1 MINKKN
7 LCLISC
13 LLFLGWSGNVS
24 LLAQGK
30 RKAIAGAP
38 GTGQKFP
45 DAIAYKVQSF
55 YRHRPDGKPGR
66 EVMLYFKG
74 AAFTGSGMVEVM
86 WNGHKETV
94 PVTANNG
101 IDSLAVLLPDGA
113 GVKSAGE
120 ATLTLRSGK
129 KELTQVIRVP
139 ALRQWTVYIYPHSH
153 VDIGYTNTQENVELI
168 HKRNLINGIKLAKE
182 TVNYPIGARY
192 TWNPEVLW
200 PVERYLRKAT
210 PAEKNTI
217 IDAVQKGYLHLDA
230 SYVNTNTSMAA
241 DEEMFEFFG
250 HCREMEQLTGTK
262 ISTMVQVDVPGM
274 SWGIVPVAAAQGIRY
289 IFAMNNGS
297 DRVGRSTELSF
308 KPFWWKSA
316 DGKSKVL
323 FFQPGAYTP
332 GENAKGHDYWPVMA
346 GQTDTSKLL
355 QIVKT
360 NTPRAH
366 FVDNYLA
373 KTLPALENASY
384 YPYDIFAMSWAM
396 ADNTPID
403 ADLPD
408 AVKSWNEDY
417 AFPHLVI
424 SGATEFMSTFEKKY
438 GDQLPVLSG
447 DFTEYWTDGLG
458 AAAKQ
463 TSMNRSTKEQLIQTE
478 TLWTMLHPGE
488 AAPRA
493 AIKEAW
499 RNVSMGTEHTWC
511 YMDPSK
517 QPITNDILQVKFGY
531 FQHGADIS
539 DSVRALA
546 LSSVTQNG
554 QSTIAVF
561 NTLSWVR
568 SGLVLLSKEQSEK
581 FSSISDNKGKPVLS
595 QRLSTGELVFI
606 AKDIPALG
614 QRNYFLKKEKG
625 NNSRRLVHDN
635 ILDNGLVRVVINP
648 QTGDISSLTSGAKE
662 FADSASPAKLNSYR
676 YLHGDDSPEKA
687 SGTSDVKISIKENGP
702 LLATIMVESSAEGCN
717 SLIREITI
725 IAGQPY
731 VDIKNIV
738 DKQPILK
745 KEGIHFGFA
754 FKINT
759 PATHMDI
766 PWGIVKIDD
775 DQLTGANRNWIGF
788 QRWVDVS
795 GPDMGVT
802 WCSLDAP
809 VFEVGNMTANI
820 IGSATNSEKW
830 IKKIDPSATIYS
842 WALNNHWHT
851 NFPLSQEGKITFR
864 YRLLPHNTGYDAGL
878 SNRFGL
884 EQLQP
889 LMASP
894 VKDNKETAPLLS
906 LQGDKKI
913 VISILKTDST
923 GDVVQIRLRSVSDK
937 DESVKL
943 NWLSRKPTSVALL
956 GDNTTKGKKQQ
967 EEILVPAMGFVTV
980 EAKFAR

>member
-1 MINKKN
+1 MSRKKSISI
-7 LCLISC
+7 ISC
-13 LLFLGWSGNVS
+13 ASIVLLLNANPLPGQQKQQLPVS
-24 LLAQGK
+24 MD
-30 RKAIAGAP
+30 
-38 GTGQKFP
+38 F
-45 DAIAYKVQSF
+45 KVQRF

-66 EVMLYFKG
+66 EVMIYFRQGKFIGKG
-74 AAFTGSGMVEVM
+74 TLGVEC
-86 WNGHKETV
+86 GGGKETI
-94 PVTANNG
+94 PLESREG
-101 IDSLAVLLPDGA
+101 IDSFRVILPPGA
-113 GVKSAGE
+113 GVAADGE
-120 ATLTLRSGK
+120 AKFVLHSGN
-129 KELTQVIRVP
+129 KELEGTVLVP
-139 ALRQWTVYIYPHSH
+139 ALRQWTIYIYPHAH
-153 VDIGYTNTQENVELI
+153 VDIGYTNTQANVQVI
-168 HKRNLINGIKLAKE
+168 HSRNLINGIELAKK
-182 TVNYPIGARY
+182 TADYPEGARY
-192 TWNPEVLW
+192 SWNPEVLW
-200 PVERYLRKAT
+200 PVERYLKMASPQQRQY
-210 PAEKNTI
+210 I
-217 IDAVQKGYLHLDA
+217 IDAVKRGYLNLDA
-230 SYVNTNTSMAA
+230 SYVNTNTSVAA
-241 DEEMFEFFG
+241 DEELFEFID
-250 HCREMEQLTGTK
+250 HSKDLEKLTSTK
-262 ISTMVQVDVPGM
+262 IKTYVQVDVPGM
-274 SWGIVPVAAAQGIRY
+274 SWGLVPVAARLGIKY
-289 IFAMNNGS
+289 VLAFNNGS

-308 KPFWWKSA
+308 KPFWWMGP
-316 DGKSKVL
+316 DGKSKIL
-323 FFQPGAYTP
+323 FLQPGSYTP
-332 GENAKGHDYWPVMA
+332 GERAKGHDYWPKML

-360 NTPRAH
+360 DNPRRQ
-366 FVDNYLA
+366 FVDKYLA
-373 KTLPALENASY
+373 EKLPELEKSGY

-417 AFPHLVI
+417 AFPHLII
-424 SGATEFMSTFEKKY
+424 SGATEIMQAFEKKY

-463 TSMNRSTKEQLIQTE
+463 TSMNRVTKERLIQDE
-478 TLWTMLHPGE
+478 TLWTMLHTGKP
-488 AAPRA
+488 APRSEM
-493 AIKEAW
+493 KEAW

-511 YMDPSK
+511 YFDPSK

-531 FQHGADIS
+531 FQRGADIS
-539 DSVRALA
+539 DSLKVLA

-554 QSTIAVF
+554 SSTIAVF
-561 NTLSWVR
+561 NTLSWNR
-568 SGLVLLSKEQSEK
+568 SGLVLLSKSQSEK
-581 FSSISDNKGKPVLS
+581 FNSINDNNGKPVLS
-595 QRLSTGELVFI
+595 QRLSTGELVFV

-614 QRNYFLKKEKG
+614 QRNYFLKKGKYNTNG
-625 NNSRRLVHDN
+625 ALAHDN
-635 ILDNGLVRVVINP
+635 ILDNGLVRVAVDLK
-648 QTGDISSLTSGAKE
+648 TGDISSLSSGGEE
-662 FADSASPAKLNSYR
+662 FADNASPTKLNSYR

-702 LLATIMVESSAEGCN
+702 LMATIRVMSSAEGCN
-717 SLIREITI
+717 SLIREITV

-731 VDIKNIV
+731 VDIKNTV
-738 DKQPILK
+738 DKQPVLK

-759 PATHMDI
+759 PVTHMDI

-795 GPDMGVT
+795 GQDRGVT

-878 SNRFGL
+878 ANRFGL
-884 EQLQP
+884 EQMQP
-889 LMASP
+889 LIVSP
-894 VKDNKETAPLLS
+894 VKDNKETTPLLS
-906 LQGDKKI
+906 LQGNKN
-913 VISILKTDST
+913 VVVSILKTDST

-937 DESVKL
+937 DENVKL
-943 NWLSRKPTSVALL
+943 NWLSRKPVSVDLL
-956 GDNTTKGKKQQ
+956 SNNAAMDKSPQ
-967 EEILVPAMGFVTV
+967 EEILVPAMGVVTV
-980 EAKFAR
+980 EAKFGR